1 MFVLKMQFIIDG
13 KVKILQYVIYMDES
27 AKEGKFYGNFYGG
40 ALIRSTD
47 LLPITE
53 ELSALKQSLNLYG
66 EVKWQKV
73 TSQYLP
79 KYLQL
84 TNRFFDFIERDLI
97 KIRIMFTHNYREPTN
112 LTREQIDN
120 TFTQLYYQF
129 FKHAFGLQY
138 SNPDSM
144 NQVSLR
150 LYFDELPINP
160 SQKQNFKKFIVGLGR
175 SADFLSANLL
185 IRDEDIAEVRSHD
198 HIILQ
203 CMDIVLGSMYFKLN
217 DMHKEKTAGSYYRGK
232 RTIAKE
238 QLYKFINKRI
248 RVIYPGF
255 NIGIST
261 GIRSPED
268 RWRHSYRH
276 WEFIS
281 NEHRVRP
288 EYAKK
293 NQ

>member
-1 MFVLKMQFIIDG
+1 
-13 KVKILQYVIYMDES
+13 MDES
-27 AKEGKFYGNFYGG
+27 GKEGKFYGNFYGG

-47 LLPITE
+47 LLQTTE
-53 ELSALKQSLNLYG
+53 ELSRVKQSLNLYG

-73 TSQYLP
+73 TGQYLN

-84 TNRFFDFIERDLI
+84 TERFFDFIEHNVI
-97 KIRIMFTHNYREPTN
+97 KIRIMFTHNYRQPIN
-112 LTREQIDN
+112 LTREQKDN

-138 SNPDSM
+138 SNYDPKTE
-144 NQVSLR
+144 VSLR

-160 SQKQNFKKFIVGLGR
+160 SQKQQFKKFIIDLGQNANF
-175 SADFLSANLL
+175 SKANLL
-185 IRDEDIAEVRSHD
+185 IRPEDITEVKSHE

-203 CMDIVLGSMYFKLN
+203 CMDIILGAMYFRLN
-217 DMHKEKTAGSYYRGK
+217 DLHKEKPPGSFHRGK

-238 QLYKFINKRI
+238 QLYKSINNRI
-248 RVIYPGF
+248 RAIYPGF

-261 GIRSPED
+261 GIVHPED
-268 RWRHSYRH
+268 RWNHPYRH
-276 WEFIS
+276 WEFIPKQY
-281 NEHRVRP
+281 EVRP
-288 EYAKK
+288 EHAKR